1 MNKKELVAAL
11 AEHAEVS
18 EAEAGK
24 VLDALLCVATKE
36 LKAGGEIALT
46 GFGTLKTT
54 AKAART
60 ARNPRTGEEVRIAA
74 CKAPVFKAGKGLKEA
89 VNE

>member
-1 MNKKELVAAL
+1 MNKKELTAAI

-36 LKAGGEIALT
+36 LANGGEVALT

-54 AKAART
+54 KHAARV
-60 ARNPRTGEEVRIAA
+60 ARNPRTGEEVRIPATV
-74 CKAPVFKAGKGLKEA
+74 APVFKAGKGLKEA
-89 VNE
+89 VNK